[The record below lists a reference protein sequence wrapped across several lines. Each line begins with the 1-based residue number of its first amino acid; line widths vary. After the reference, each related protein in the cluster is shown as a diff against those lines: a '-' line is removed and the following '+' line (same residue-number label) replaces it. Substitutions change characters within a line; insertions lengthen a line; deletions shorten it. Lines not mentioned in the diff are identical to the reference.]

1 MRLGRAAAGALW
13 GVCVWGSGAAPLT
26 LSLPGPQERYYVL
39 YIRPSRIHRR
49 KFDPKG
55 NEIEP
60 NFSATRKVNT
70 GFLMSSYSK
79 CPLPFL
85 PQALLYFGLPLSPGV
100 FWLLSMVGLK
110 AHEWPEGTLA
120 QLLPAPHS
128 QSQRPGQPSQL
139 LPSPAGWKNRP

>member
-1 MRLGRAAAGALW
+1 M
-13 GVCVWGSGAAPLT
+13 
-26 LSLPGPQERYYVL
+26 L

-70 GFLMSSYSK
+70 GFLMSSYSR

-85 PQALLYFGLPLSPGV
+85 PQTLLHGGLPLSPGL

-110 AHEWPEGTLA
+110 FMNAHEWPEGTLA
-120 QLLPAPHS
+120 QFLPPIHS
-128 QSQRPGQPSQL
+128 PRGLAGLPNSCRLAEPSMNL
-139 LPSPAGWKNRP
+139 ALGS